1 MIQDA
6 PQSDKMS
13 GKFRLDPML
22 PKGGAALVTGAAH
35 RIGKALALMLA
46 ASEAPVVVHYNN
58 SRKAAET
65 VVAEIIDSGG
75 RAAALPAD
83 LSDAAAAT
91 ALCNQASDAI
101 GAPIVCLINNASVF
115 ENDSP
120 TSFKADDFDLNMAVH
135 SRAAALLAQSM
146 QNALPSEMH
155 GVIINML
162 DQKTFNPDPAFFS
175 YTISKY
181 ALFGLTEILARAY
194 APITRVNGVALGLTM
209 PPPSMSPSR
218 FAELQAGQPLGSGA
232 SVEDVVDAVRFL
244 IGAEKTTGQVVCV
257 DGGEHMGN
265 SPFVQVIE

>member
-13 GKFRLDPML
+13 GKLDLDPIL
-22 PKGGAALVTGAAH
+22 PEGGAALVTGAAH

-46 ASEAPVVVHYNN
+46 GSGAPVVIHYNS
-58 SRKAAET
+58 SRQAAEA
-65 VVAEIIDSGG
+65 VVAKIIDAGG
-75 RAAALPAD
+75 RAAALSAD
-83 LSDAAAAT
+83 LADATAAT
-91 ALCNQASDAI
+91 ALCNLASEAI

-120 TSFKADDFDLNMAVH
+120 ASFKADDFDLNMAVH
-135 SRAAALLAQSM
+135 GRAAALLAQSM
-146 QNALPSEMH
+146 QNALPSEMA

-181 ALFGLTEILARAY
+181 ALFGLTEVLARAY
-194 APITRVNGVALGLTM
+194 APRTRVNGVALGLTL
-209 PPPSMSPSR
+209 PPPSMSPAR
-218 FAELQAGQPLGSGA
+218 FAELQANRPLGSGA

-244 IGAEKTTGQVVCV
+244 ISAEKTTGQVLCV
-257 DGGEHMGN
+257 DGGEHMGK
-265 SPFVQVIE
+265 